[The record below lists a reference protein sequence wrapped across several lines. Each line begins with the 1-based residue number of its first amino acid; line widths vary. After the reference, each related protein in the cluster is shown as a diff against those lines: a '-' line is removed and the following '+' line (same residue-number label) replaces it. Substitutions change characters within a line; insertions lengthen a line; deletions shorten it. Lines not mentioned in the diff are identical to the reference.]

1 MQQFCTIQELVTMD
15 PFAQAKIVAGWAGRN
30 NKVHKI
36 VTACPSVAAHAL
48 DGVLVLVNVGDGQG
62 DLTRA
67 LAAYLNSAAAGIIV
81 NGYGT
86 ALSQELIAAAEKSR
100 MPLLVFPQ
108 VIAEQELDGS
118 LTLVLELIKNR
129 KIMSFA
135 EGYRLRQL
143 TNLSQELPILLNQLA
158 EYLQNPAVLVD
169 PAFQLL
175 AEGMTGHFLPAEEM
189 GRLVKAVRPPIL
201 ERKQSVPIAAEPYQ
215 QLITGFPDQAM
226 NCFVTP
232 LVLAGQLFGYL
243 LVFEAAGPLNTLD
256 AGRIGEVG
264 LACLQL
270 LVTRK
275 NTEEIEKKYKQQ
287 FLYDLLYNNF
297 ESTDELIK
305 RGRYWNWELSK
316 PQHLFV
322 VEPDDFKQLRNKDQ
336 VLAGLQLFIEAFLK
350 PHFLQTIITEMQD
363 QIIVIIPATEEKGR
377 SAKQHIKN
385 LANLLQANLQEAA
398 FEATVSCGIGKLHSS
413 AAELCQSFQ
422 EAKHA
427 LDLGRFIREK
437 GHVTYFGDLG
447 VIRLLSHVSL
457 DQLDEY
463 YQEQLAVIIEYDEKN
478 NMNFL
483 EILQMYFQQNGD
495 LNITAEKLFMH
506 PNTLRYRLK
515 KIEELL
521 DVDLQK
527 LEIRI
532 NLSVACKI
540 AKMRETNL

>member
-1 MQQFCTIQELVTMD
+1 MPQFCTVQELVTMD
-15 PFAQAKIVAGWAGRN
+15 PFAQAKVVAGWAGRN

-48 DGVLVLVNVGDGQG
+48 DGVLVLVNMGNSQG

-86 ALSQELIAAAEKSR
+86 ALSQGLIAAAEKSR

-143 TNLSQELPILLNQLA
+143 TNLSQELPILLNQLV

-189 GRLVKAVRPPIL
+189 GSLVKTVRPPIL
-201 ERKQSVPIAAEPYQ
+201 KRKQSVPIAAEPYQ
-215 QLITGFPDQAM
+215 QLITGFHDQGM

-243 LVFEAAGPLNTLD
+243 LVFEAAGPLNALD

-270 LVTRK
+270 LVNRK
-275 NTEEIEKKYKQQ
+275 NTEEVEKKYKQQ

-305 RGRYWNWELSK
+305 RGRYWNWELNK

-398 FEATVSCGIGKLHSS
+398 FEATVSFGIGKLHSS

-447 VIRLLSHVSL
+447 IIRLLSHVSL

-463 YQEQLAVIIEYDEKN
+463 YQEQLAVIIEYDEKD

-540 AKMRETNL
+540 AKMRKTNL

>member
-1 MQQFCTIQELVTMD
+1 MGQFCTVQELVTME
-15 PFAQAKIVAGWAGRN
+15 PFAQARVAAGWAGRN

-36 VTACPSVAAHAL
+36 VTASPSAAAQAL
-48 DGVLVLVNVGDGQG
+48 AGVLVLVNRGDSQG

-67 LAAYLNSAAAGIIV
+67 LAAYLNSTAAGIIF

-86 ALSQELIAAAEKSR
+86 ALSPGLIAAAEKSR

-108 VIAEQELDGS
+108 AIEAQELAGS
-118 LTLVLELIKNR
+118 LTLVLELVKNR
-129 KIMSFA
+129 TIMTFA

-143 TNLSQELPILLNQLA
+143 TNLSQELPVLLNQLTA
-158 EYLQNPAVLVD
+158 YLQNPAVLLD

-175 AEGMTGHFLPAEEM
+175 AAGMSGHVLAAEEL
-189 GRLVKAVRPPIL
+189 GRLVKAIRPLIL
-201 ERKQSVPIAAEPYQ
+201 ERKQSVPIAAAPYHQ
-215 QLITGFPDQAM
+215 QLTGFREQAM

-243 LVFEAAGPLNTLD
+243 LVFEATGPVNALD

-264 LACLQL
+264 LVCLQL
-270 LVTRK
+270 LINRR
-275 NTEEIEKKYKQQ
+275 NTVEVEKKYKQQ

-297 ESTDELIK
+297 ESADELIK
-305 RGRYWNWELSK
+305 RGRYWDWELTG
-316 PQHLFV
+316 PQHLLV
-322 VEPDDFKQLRNKDQ
+322 AEPDDFKQLRNKDR
-336 VLAGLQLFIEAFLK
+336 VLAALALFLETFLRS
-350 PHFLQTIITEMQD
+350 HFLQVIVTEMQD
-363 QIIVIIPATEEKGR
+363 QVIVIIPAAAEKDR
-377 SAKQHIKN
+377 SAKQLIKN

-398 FEATVSCGIGKLHSS
+398 FAATVSFGIGKLHSS

-437 GHVTYFGDLG
+437 GHITHFEDLG
-447 VIRLLSHVSL
+447 VIRLLSHINAE
-457 DQLDEY
+457 QLDEY
-463 YQEQLAVIIEYDEKN
+463 YKEQLAVIIEYDEKN

-483 EILQMYFQQNGD
+483 AILQMYFQQNGD
-495 LNITAEKLFMH
+495 LNATAEKLFMH

-532 NLSVACKI
+532 NLAVACKI
-540 AKMRETNL
+540 AKMHKTNL

>member
-1 MQQFCTIQELVTMD
+1 ME
-15 PFAQAKIVAGWAGRN
+15 PFAQAKVVAGWAGRN

-36 VTACPSVAAHAL
+36 VTAGPGATTQAL
-48 DGVLVLVNVGDGQG
+48 AGVLVLVNTGERQG
-62 DLTRA
+62 DLPGA
-67 LAAYLNSAAAGIIV
+67 LAAYLNSTAAGIIV

-86 ALSQELIAAAEKSR
+86 VLSPGLIAAAEKSR

-108 VIAEQELDGS
+108 AIEVQELAGS
-118 LTLVLELIKNR
+118 LTLVLELVKNR
-129 KIMSFA
+129 TIISFS

-143 TNLSQELPILLNQLA
+143 TNLSQELPVLLNQLTA
-158 EYLQNPAVLVD
+158 YLQNPAVLLD
-169 PAFQLL
+169 SAFQLL
-175 AEGMTGHFLPAEEM
+175 AAGMSGHGLTAAEL
-189 GRLVKAVRPPIL
+189 GRLVKAVRPLIL
-201 ERKQSVPIAAEPYQ
+201 ERRQSVPLAAEPYHQ
-215 QLITGFPDQAM
+215 QLTGFHEQAM

-243 LVFEAAGPLNTLD
+243 LVFEDAGPVNTLD

-264 LACLQL
+264 LVCLQL
-270 LVTRK
+270 LINRR

-305 RGRYWNWELSK
+305 RGRYWDWELTG
-316 PQHLFV
+316 PQHLLV
-322 VEPDDFKQLRNKDQ
+322 AEPDDFNQLRNKDR
-336 VLAGLQLFIEAFLK
+336 VLAALALFFETFLRS
-350 PHFLQTIITEMQD
+350 HFLQAIVTEMQD
-363 QIIVIIPATEEKGR
+363 QVIVIIPAAAEKAR
-377 SAKQHIKN
+377 SAKLLIKN

-398 FEATVSCGIGKLHSS
+398 FETTVSFGIGKLHSS

-437 GHVTYFGDLG
+437 GHITHFEDLG
-447 VIRLLSHVSL
+447 VIRLLSHINAE
-457 DQLDEY
+457 QLDEY
-463 YQEQLAVIIEYDEKN
+463 YKEQLAVIIEYDEKN

-483 EILQMYFQQNGD
+483 AILQMYFQQNGD
-495 LNITAEKLFMH
+495 LNATAEKLFMH

-532 NLSVACKI
+532 NLAVACKI
-540 AKMRETNL
+540 AKMHKTNL

>member
-1 MQQFCTIQELVTMD
+1 MQQFCTVQELVTME
-15 PFAQAKIVAGWAGRN
+15 PFAQAKVVAGWAGRN

-36 VTACPSVAAHAL
+36 VTAGPGATTQAL
-48 DGVLVLVNVGDGQG
+48 AGVLVLVNTGDGQG
-62 DLTRA
+62 DLPGA
-67 LAAYLNSAAAGIIV
+67 LAAYLNSTAAGIIV

-86 ALSQELIAAAEKSR
+86 VLSPGLIAAAEKSR

-108 VIAEQELDGS
+108 AIEVQELAGS
-118 LTLVLELIKNR
+118 LTLVLELVKNR
-129 KIMSFA
+129 TIISFS

-143 TNLSQELPILLNQLA
+143 TNLSQELPVLLNQLTA
-158 EYLQNPAVLVD
+158 YLQNPAVLLD

-175 AEGMTGHFLPAEEM
+175 AAGMSGHGLTAAEL
-189 GRLVKAVRPPIL
+189 GRLVKAVRPLIL
-201 ERKQSVPIAAEPYQ
+201 ERRQSVPLAAEPYHQ
-215 QLITGFPDQAM
+215 QLTGFHEQAM

-243 LVFEAAGPLNTLD
+243 LVFEDAGPVNALD

-264 LACLQL
+264 LVCLQL
-270 LVTRK
+270 LINRR

-305 RGRYWNWELSK
+305 RGRYWDWELTG
-316 PQHLFV
+316 PQHLLV
-322 VEPDDFKQLRNKDQ
+322 AEPDDFKQLRNKDR
-336 VLAGLQLFIEAFLK
+336 VLAALAIFFETFLRS
-350 PHFLQTIITEMQD
+350 HFLQAIVTEMQD
-363 QIIVIIPATEEKGR
+363 QVIVIIPAAAEKDR
-377 SAKQHIKN
+377 SAKLLIKN

-398 FEATVSCGIGKLHSS
+398 FETTVSFGIGKLHSS

-437 GHVTYFGDLG
+437 GHITHFEDLG
-447 VIRLLSHVSL
+447 VIRLLSHINAE
-457 DQLDEY
+457 QLDEY
-463 YQEQLAVIIEYDEKN
+463 YKEQLAVIIEYDEKN

-483 EILQMYFQQNGD
+483 AILQMYFQQNGD
-495 LNITAEKLFMH
+495 LNATAEKLFMH

-532 NLSVACKI
+532 NLAVACKI
-540 AKMRETNL
+540 AKMHKTNL

>member
-1 MQQFCTIQELVTMD
+1 ME
-15 PFAQAKIVAGWAGRN
+15 PFAQAKVVAGWAGRN

-36 VTACPSVAAHAL
+36 VTAGPGATTQAL
-48 DGVLVLVNVGDGQG
+48 AGVLVLVNTGDGQG
-62 DLTRA
+62 DLPGA
-67 LAAYLNSAAAGIIV
+67 LAAYLNSTAAGIIV

-86 ALSQELIAAAEKSR
+86 VLLPGLIAAAEKSR

-108 VIAEQELDGS
+108 AIEVQELAGS
-118 LTLVLELIKNR
+118 LTLVLELVKNR
-129 KIMSFA
+129 TIISFS

-143 TNLSQELPILLNQLA
+143 TNLSQELPVLLNQLTA
-158 EYLQNPAVLVD
+158 YLQNPAVLLD

-175 AEGMTGHFLPAEEM
+175 AAGMSGHGLTAAEL
-189 GRLVKAVRPPIL
+189 GRLVKAVRPLIL
-201 ERKQSVPIAAEPYQ
+201 ERRQSVPLAVESYHQ
-215 QLITGFPDQAM
+215 QLTGFHEQAM

-243 LVFEAAGPLNTLD
+243 LVFEDAGPVNALD

-264 LACLQL
+264 LVCLQL
-270 LVTRK
+270 LINRR

-305 RGRYWNWELSK
+305 RGRYWDWELTG
-316 PQHLFV
+316 PQHLLV
-322 VEPDDFKQLRNKDQ
+322 AEPDDFKQLRNKDR
-336 VLAGLQLFIEAFLK
+336 VLTALALFFETFLRS
-350 PHFLQTIITEMQD
+350 HFLQAIVTEMQD
-363 QIIVIIPATEEKGR
+363 QVIVIIPAAAEKDR
-377 SAKQHIKN
+377 SAKLLIKN
-385 LANLLQANLQEAA
+385 LANLLQANLQETA
-398 FEATVSCGIGKLHSS
+398 FETTVSFGIGKLHSS

-437 GHVTYFGDLG
+437 GHITHFEDLG
-447 VIRLLSHVSL
+447 VIRLLSHINAE
-457 DQLDEY
+457 QLDEY
-463 YQEQLAVIIEYDEKN
+463 YKEQLAVIIEYDEKN

-483 EILQMYFQQNGD
+483 AILQMYFQQNGD
-495 LNITAEKLFMH
+495 LNATAEKLFMH

-532 NLSVACKI
+532 NLAVACKI
-540 AKMRETNL
+540 AKMHKTNL